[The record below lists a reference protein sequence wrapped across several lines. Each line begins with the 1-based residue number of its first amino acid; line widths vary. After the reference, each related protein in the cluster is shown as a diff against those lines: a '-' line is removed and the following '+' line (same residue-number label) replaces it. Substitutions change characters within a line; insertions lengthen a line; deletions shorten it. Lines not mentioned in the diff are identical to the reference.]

1 MYTSSVTVTP
11 LKGRS
16 MSVSRRISDAFL
28 LTAIAGCLASGP
40 NAAQAAELPR
50 VVSMNLCTDQLLLL
64 LADPEQI
71 LSLSR
76 LATDPR
82 SSSLA
87 EQARAYPRNSGRA
100 EEIFLADPDVL
111 LAGRYS
117 DKATLEM
124 LRAMGL
130 RIEQFEITTSLDQIP
145 AQIRDMGEILGQR
158 DRAERIASEVERD
171 LASFQPLAAD
181 APVAAFYYPNGYS
194 LGEGTLGSDIVTTAG
209 FRNLTKELGMSGG
222 GRLSLE
228 QLVLEEPDILIST
241 PRYPGGSRSEDIM
254 FHPAITKYAEDQK
267 LIFSSSDW
275 VCGTPITL
283 RAVNEVAQARATLV
297 QQEQNQ

>member
-1 MYTSSVTVTP
+1 MGP
-11 LKGRS
+11 ARAQP
-16 MSVSRRISDAFL
+16 SD
-28 LTAIAGCLASGP
+28 
-40 NAAQAAELPR
+40 LPR
-50 VVSMNLCTDQLLLL
+50 VVSMNLCTDQLVLL

-76 LATDPR
+76 LATDER

-87 EQARAYPRNSGRA
+87 KQAEAYPRNSGNA
-100 EEIFLADPDVL
+100 EEIFLAAPDVL

-117 DKATLEM
+117 DKATLSM
-124 LRAMGL
+124 LGTMGL
-130 RIEQFEITTSLDQIP
+130 RIEQFEITKSLDQIP
-145 AQIRDMGEILGQR
+145 DQIRQMGAILRQQ
-158 DRAERIASEVERD
+158 DRAEQLATDVERT
-171 LASFQPLAAD
+171 LASFKPLAPD

-222 GRLSLE
+222 GRLHLE
-228 QLVLEEPDILIST
+228 QLVLEAPDILISA

-254 FHPAITKYAEDQK
+254 FHPAIAQYAEDQK
-267 LIFSSSDW
+267 LFFSSSDW

-283 RAVNEVAQARATLV
+283 RAVREVAQARTTHL
-297 QQEQNQ
+297 QQEQPK